1 VTSPST
7 HLFWI
12 TSRAAGTVAL
22 VLSSATI
29 CFGLLMG
36 ARSGGGGSVSQRRT
50 IHETL
55 SLAVM
60 VAIAVHGLSLV
71 GDKYLHPSVLDV
83 IVPFAL
89 SYKTLATSL
98 GIISG
103 WGLIILGLS
112 YYLRGRIGVNRWKL
126 IHRFTLLAW
135 FGGVIHAFTA
145 GTDAGQQW
153 FVILAAVCTVPVV
166 MLLAIRIGSAQQRRA
181 RSASAPRTSP
191 RASAQM
197 Q

>member
-1 VTSPST
+1 MTNPST

-29 CFGLLMG
+29 CFGLMMG
-36 ARSGGGGSVSQRRT
+36 ARMRGGISTAGRRT

-60 VAIAVHGLSLV
+60 VAIAVHGLSLI

-83 IVPFAL
+83 TVPFAL

-98 GIISG
+98 GIVSG
-103 WGLIILGLS
+103 WGVIALGLS
-112 YYLRGRIGVNRWKL
+112 YYQRGRIGVNRWKL

-135 FGGVIHAFTA
+135 LGGVVHAFA
-145 GTDAGQQW
+145 EGSDAGQRW
-153 FVILAAVCTVPVV
+153 FVILVAVCVAPVL
-166 MLLAIRIGSAQQRRA
+166 MLLAVRVGSAQQRPA
-181 RSASAPRTSP
+181 TAASAPRTSP

-197 Q
+197 R

>member
-1 VTSPST
+1 VTNPST

-12 TSRAAGTVAL
+12 TSRAAGTAAL

-29 CFGLLMG
+29 CFGLVMG
-36 ARSGGGGSVSQRRT
+36 ARIRGASGSGRRT

-60 VAIAVHGLSLV
+60 IAIAVHGLSLV

-83 IVPFAL
+83 TVPFAL
-89 SYKTLATSL
+89 SYKTLPTSL
-98 GIISG
+98 GIVSG
-103 WGLIILGLS
+103 WGLIVLGLS

-126 IHRFTLLAW
+126 IHRFTVLAW
-135 FGGVIHAFTA
+135 VGGVVHAFTE
-145 GTDAGQQW
+145 GTDAGQRW
-153 FVILAAVCTVPVV
+153 FVILAAVCVAPVLT
-166 MLLAIRIGSAQQRRA
+166 LLAVRVGSAQRQPTGR
-181 RSASAPRTSP
+181 ASAPRTSP